1 MTTLQRNFVTA
12 I

>member
-1 MTTLQRNFVTA
+1 VAQAINFVTA